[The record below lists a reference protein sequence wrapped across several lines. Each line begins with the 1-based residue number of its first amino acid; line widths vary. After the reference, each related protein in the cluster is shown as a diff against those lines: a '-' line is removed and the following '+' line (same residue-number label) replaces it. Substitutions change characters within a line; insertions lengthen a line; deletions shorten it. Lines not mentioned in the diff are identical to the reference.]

1 MKQKQGKRSNL
12 VHEENEGNEEI
23 VVGNQNYSNGK
34 ELNVD
39 QTFFMTEMIFEF
51 LSTNGKGLII
61 L

>member
-39 QTFFMTEMIFEF
+39 QTFFMTEIIFEF